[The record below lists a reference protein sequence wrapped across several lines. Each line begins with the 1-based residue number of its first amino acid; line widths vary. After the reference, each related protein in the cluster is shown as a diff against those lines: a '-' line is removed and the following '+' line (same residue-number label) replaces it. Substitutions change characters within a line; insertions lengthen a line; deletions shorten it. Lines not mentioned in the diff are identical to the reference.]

1 MGLWFVQY
9 ACVFLE
15 WYCCIGA
22 FVHMWSIFVSLIVVL
37 SIKMNLKLY
46 LFINVCNVDDWFVFV
61 KESIFKSLIVEI
73 RQCEGIFCIMF
84 FKIEFKCDTCIL
96 GGLHIAV
103 MYNVSRVL
111 SLKSVVINLALEF
124 VIVVLHKEP

>member
-1 MGLWFVQY
+1 
-9 ACVFLE
+9 
-15 WYCCIGA
+15 
-22 FVHMWSIFVSLIVVL
+22 
-37 SIKMNLKLY
+37 
-46 LFINVCNVDDWFVFV
+46 
-61 KESIFKSLIVEI
+61 
-73 RQCEGIFCIMF
+73 MF